1 MLDYTLNCSTRNAL
15 QRVGISALPA
25 AITAGTDYY
34 ELDDSGLV
42 GIPGLPTIPLLA
54 RWFGRSG
61 YSENSSDDVIV
72 APLNTGRIRPLT
84 FWTNGTRILH
94 QDSIAIAAIRSFDN

>member
-1 MLDYTLNCSTRNAL
+1 MNCSTRNAL

-25 AITAGTDYY
+25 AITAGSDYY

-61 YSENSSDDVIV
+61 NSQNSSDDVIV
-72 APLNTGRIRPLT
+72 APLNTDRISPLT
-84 FWTNGTRILH
+84 FWTNDARILH